1 MRRLV
6 LLPLLALSLAGCAP
20 GDCKVPAELL
30 PGVFEGSLDGAAWQT
45 TDASWAEAGAS
56 LQLGHSMVDGVM
68 MSIVLNHASDSQ
80 PVQDLLD
87 AEELPFEVILGAG
100 EDGGWVTVYQDDST
114 SSFHTQNAAGG
125 VLTFSARDGD
135 ILEGCMHFEAATNDG
150 DQVSSEEG
158 VFRFEKRVD

>member
-6 LLPLLALSLAGCAP
+6 LLPLLALALYGCA
-20 GDCKVPAELL
+20 GDCQVPSDLL
-30 PGVFEGSLDGAAWQT
+30 PGVLEGNLDDQAWRT

-68 MSIVLNHASDSQ
+68 MSIVLNFASDSQ
-80 PVQDLLD
+80 PVQDLLE

-150 DQVSSEEG
+150 DQVSFEEG